1 MPSLPCASAVAW
13 GRPVFSRS
21 SIDPIRQVVKVHHLK
36 TVLET
41 GVKTAITELFGIE
54 HPIIQGGMHYVGF
67 AELAAAVSNA
77 GGLGVITGLT
87 QKTPELLAKEIA
99 RCRDMTDK
107 PFGVNLTFLPSFTA
121 PPYPEYIAAIK
132 EGGVKAVE
140 TAGRS
145 PEEYMPALKAA
156 GIKVIHKCT
165 SVRHSLKAEKIGCD
179 AVSVDGF
186 ECGGHPG
193 EDDMPNM
200 ILLPRAADELK
211 IPFVASGG
219 MADARSLVAA
229 LALGAA
235 GMNMGTRFIA
245 TKEAPV
251 HPNVKK
257 ALVEASE
264 LDTVLVMR
272 ALRNTERVLKNKGVD
287 HLLEIEREK
296 GASLKI
302 ADIHEQVAGVYPK
315 VMIDGDMDAGAW
327 SCGMVAGL
335 IHDIPTVKQ
344 LIDRIMADAERIIR
358 QRLTGFLDD
367 AGKRPAAALAIA

>member
-1 MPSLPCASAVAW
+1 
-13 GRPVFSRS
+13 
-21 SIDPIRQVVKVHHLK
+21 
-36 TVLET
+36 
-41 GVKTAITELFGIE
+41 VKTAITELFGIQ

-99 RCRDMTDK
+99 RCRGMTDK

-121 PPYPEYIAAIK
+121 PPYPEYVAAIK

-145 PEEYMPALKAA
+145 PEQYMPALKAA
-156 GIKVIHKCT
+156 SVKVIHKCT

-193 EDDMPNM
+193 EDDIPNM

-229 LALGAA
+229 LAMGAA

-251 HPNVKK
+251 HDNVKQ
-257 ALVEASE
+257 ALVKATE

-287 HLLEIEREK
+287 GLLEIEREK
-296 GASLKI
+296 GASLEI
-302 ADIHEQVAGVYPK
+302 EDIHEQVAGVYPK
-315 VMIDGDMDAGAW
+315 VMVNGEMDAGAW
-327 SCGMVAGL
+327 SCGMVVGL
-335 IHDIPTVKQ
+335 INDIPTVKE
-344 LIDRIMADAERIIR
+344 LIDRIMVEAEAIIR
-358 QRLTGFLDD
+358 QRLTGFLD
-367 AGKRPAAALAIA
+367 GVEVQKPARAVA